1 VSSGSPHNSAGRRIA
16 RLIAV
21 AAAIAGSALAQDAD
35 RNQALVGVCISCH
48 AAAGTAGSEEIPALV
63 GQNEAFLYEALKD
76 FKEGSRPSAQMRG
89 IARELSDAELRYL
102 ARHFAVQPYLR
113 GLQPAEAERAARGK
127 EVYLRLCQI
136 CHLDEGRSTTYADY
150 PLLAGQ
156 SLPYMLKE
164 MRLILDKRR
173 RVEIIKHEMLELVS
187 RQQIDDAIH
196 FFAAQRV
203 APGDVG
209 NSVTTPGKRTKR
221 NRFRTDLA
229 PGAAE

>member
-1 VSSGSPHNSAGRRIA
+1 MLR
-16 RLIAV
+16 V
-21 AAAIAGSALAQDAD
+21 AAALLIVASAGSHAQETVP
-35 RNQALVGVCISCH
+35 REGLVGVCVSCH
-48 AAAGTAGSEEIPALV
+48 VTAGTAGAEEIPALA

-76 FKEGSRPSAQMRG
+76 FKEGNRPSAQMRG
-89 IARELSDAELRYL
+89 IARELSDPELRYL
-102 ARHFAVQPYLR
+102 ARHFATQPYVR
-113 GLQPAEAERAARGK
+113 SAQPADPERAQRGK
-127 EVYLRLCQI
+127 EVYLRLCQL

-164 MRLILDKRR
+164 MKLIIEKRR

-203 APGDVG
+203 APDQVS

-221 NRFRTDLA
+221 NRFRTDLS
-229 PGAAE
+229 PEDAE